1 MYKAAIFDLDG
12 TLVDSIYDIAHCMN
26 HIFAKF
32 GYPTYS
38 VDEYKYLVGSGIR
51 TIAEKQLVGESAE
64 NINKIVDAYE
74 PYYIEHCTDHTV
86 IYDGI
91 NEMLETLSKNGV
103 KMAVLSNKPH
113 NQAVAVVEKLFGK
126 GMFESIWGRKED
138 FPMKPDPASV
148 NEILKEIG
156 VSREECVYVGDM
168 EGDILVARNAGMDGI
183 GVMWGIRGENSFV
196 DVIPDIKANTVKELT
211 DLILKNA

>member
-12 TLVDSIYDIAHCMN
+12 TLIDSIYDIAHCMN
-26 HIFAKF
+26 HIFEKF

-38 VDEYKYLVGSGIR
+38 VEEYKYMVGSGIR
-51 TIAEKQLVGESAE
+51 TIAEKQLAGEPIE
-64 NINKIVDAYE
+64 NIDRVVAEYE

-91 NEMLETLSKNGV
+91 TEMLETLLKNGV

-126 GMFESIWGRKED
+126 GTFESIWGRKED
-138 FPMKPDPASV
+138 YPMKPDPTSV
-148 NEILKEIG
+148 NAILAEMN

-183 GVMWGIRGENSFV
+183 GVTWGMRGENSFI
-196 DVIPDIKANTVKELT
+196 DVIPDIKADTVKELT